1 MKCKKCG
8 SLNLKIIKSG
18 PHNKLV
24 CKDCLAFQKFVNN
37 KDKNTFESVKEK
49 NIIKGNENIFN
60 KFIEL
65 SFMVRDAAGIVQND
79 MKITKDT
86 KHAIEQ
92 DINQFK
98 QTMNI
103 IKLDLNDLEKRV
115 LNHISTEIPKNIEP
129 KNEDEDDKYSKLI
142 KDLLINTKELNR

>member
-1 MKCKKCG
+1 MKCKECN
-8 SLNLKIIKSG
+8 SSNLKIIKSG
-18 PHNKLV
+18 PHNKLI
-24 CKDCLAFQKFVNN
+24 CEDCLAFQKFVSN
-37 KDKNTFESVKEK
+37 KDKKTFEAVKDN
-49 NIIKGNENIFN
+49 NIIKGDEDLFN

-65 SFMVRDAAGIVQND
+65 SFVVRNAASIVQND
-79 MKITKDT
+79 MEITKDT

-103 IKLDLNDLEKRV
+103 IKSDLNDLEKRV
-115 LNHISTEIPKNIEP
+115 LNHLSTEIPKNTNQ

-142 KDLLINTKELNR
+142 KNLLINTKKLNG